1 MQSPRPVGIIA
12 NPASGKDIRRLV
24 AQGSVFDNNEK
35 INIVRRILNA
45 LDTLGIGDVHY
56 MPDTYGIVQRAQHRA
71 KTGLSLHALPMA
83 VLGNAG
89 DSLEA
94 AQRLR
99 DLDVAC
105 IVTLGGDGTNRVV
118 SRGSGSVPLIPV
130 STGTNNVFP
139 HIIEGTL
146 AGMAA
151 AAVASGLAM
160 DVVFRRPRLDV
171 SIDGHAA
178 DVALVDVVR
187 SSQRWIGSRA
197 LWSSDHI
204 QEVVLSHRPD
214 SAIGICS
221 LAPLLLPDGEATT
234 GLHVRLGAP
243 GRVVVAPIAPGV
255 LADVPVTSYS
265 PLQMG
270 ESVRLQ
276 SSPGTIAL
284 DGEREIELRGSEVI
298 DVTLS
303 SNGPYLVDIDRA
315 IAAGARAGLF
325 DR

>member
-1 MQSPRPVGIIA
+1 MQWPRPVGIIA

-35 INIVRRILNA
+35 INIVRRVVIA
-45 LDTLGIGDVHY
+45 LDQLGIADVHF
-56 MPDTYGIVQRAQHRA
+56 MPDTYGIVQRAQQQA
-71 KTGLSLHALPMA
+71 KSGLSLHALPMA
-83 VLGNAG
+83 MLGNAS

-105 IVTLGGDGTNRVV
+105 VVTLGGDGTNRVV
-118 SRGSGSVPLIPV
+118 ARGIGSLPLIPV

-151 AAVASGLAM
+151 AVVATGLAR
-160 DVVFRRPRLDV
+160 DAISRRPRLEV
-171 SIDGHAA
+171 SIDGRLV
-178 DVALVDVVR
+178 DSALVDVVR
-187 SSQRWIGSRA
+187 SNQQWIGSRA
-197 LWSSDHI
+197 LWKPDHI
-204 QEVVLSHRPD
+204 QEVVLSHRPH

-221 LAPLLLPDGEATT
+221 LAPLLLPDGDAAT
-234 GLHVRLGAP
+234 GLHVRIGDP

-255 LADVPVTSYS
+255 LAEVPVADYT
-265 PLQMG
+265 PLKSG
-270 ESVRLQ
+270 ETVRMQQ
-276 SSPGTIAL
+276 SSGTIAL
-284 DGEREIELRGSEVI
+284 DGEREIELRGPEVV

-303 SNGPYLVDIDRA
+303 GNGPYVVDIDRT
-315 IAAGARAGLF
+315 ISAGSRAGFF